1 MPSASQTT
9 WLPTPAEQRSL
20 VFSST
25 YIGAATDSAN
35 YTGTSAATANTGAG
49 TYTGSNNNTYTFT
62 VVSGGTVGTD
72 NNIQLSY
79 TDLTGKKTGNITLN
93 SGDVNALKAV
103 DQGLQVQFS
112 AGTLVQGQSLSVKT
126 YVPTVQAAQDAS
138 VTLGSGGAV
147 SRFPIPPTT
156 STI

>member
-1 MPSASQTT
+1 MAPSAAIVNDGSHESYRLLLTANT
-9 WLPTPAEQRSL
+9 GTANAVRVTNNLAADAGGAASL
-20 VFSST
+20 VFGPT

-93 SGDVNALKAV
+93 SGDVNALK
-103 DQGLQVQFS
+103 
-112 AGTLVQGQSLSVKT
+112 
-126 YVPTVQAAQDAS
+126 
-138 VTLGSGGAV
+138 GSIKV
-147 SRFPIPPTT
+147 YRCNFPPGH
-156 STI
+156 